1 MTTSQFAKMCF
12 LLLAFCFTSATTL
25 ADQPNIV
32 LILADDMGYGD
43 CTAFNP
49 FSKIKTP
56 HIDALAK
63 EGLRFTDAHS
73 AAGTCTPS
81 RYGLLT
87 GINPVRTG
95 VANTL
100 LAAGIPMIAKDE
112 KTLAS
117 MLRDHGYS
125 TRMIG
130 KWHLGFEKD
139 KLGRR
144 VAFDFSKPIKGGP
157 LDRGFDTWFGI
168 HGSAG
173 SQPLCYF
180 DGRSVLEKPTSTV
193 SFSRVR
199 GGKSIIRKVPAAP
212 GFSLEETSPLCCR
225 KAVELIHQ
233 YAVSQQ
239 EKPMFLYYASP
250 IPHAPWVPTKQFQ
263 GKSGLGPYGDFV
275 MQLDDVVGQINRAL
289 QETGL
294 DKDTLLIFT
303 SDNGPGPPAW
313 KQMGDLG
320 HAASGVLR
328 GHKANCWEGGHRV
341 PFIAKWPDRIPAS
354 SETPAIINFT
364 DMFATLL
371 DLVETESDHSKPPR
385 EVGNVANTTVPAD
398 SVSFLPV
405 LLDPVAKHDRP
416 LMIHRNHA
424 VREGDWKLEYY
435 SRQED
440 AAKVKQSK
448 FELYNLAEDIGE
460 QDDVA
465 DDHPEMVKRLFDEY
479 RNFAKNRKLKQAPN

>member
-1 MTTSQFAKMCF
+1 MNAKQFRHGCS
-12 LLLAFCFTSATTL
+12 LLLALCIGTVTGQ

-49 FSKIKTP
+49 QSRIKTP
-56 HIDALAK
+56 HIDALAE
-63 EGLRFTDAHS
+63 EGLRFTDAH
-73 AAGTCTPS
+73 AAADTCTPS

-100 LAAGIPMIAKDE
+100 LAKGDSIIAEDE

-117 MLRDHGYS
+117 MLQDRGYI

-139 KLGRR
+139 KSGRR
-144 VAFDFSKPIKGGP
+144 AEFNFSKPVKGGP

-180 DGRSVLEKPTSTV
+180 DGRSVIEKPTSTISV
-193 SFSRVR
+193 PKER
-199 GGKSIIRKVPAAP
+199 GGKSITSKVPAAP
-212 GFSLEETSPLCCR
+212 GFSLEETSPLFCR
-225 KAVELIHQ
+225 KAVEIIHDHAANKQ
-233 YAVSQQ
+233 G
-239 EKPMFLYYASP
+239 KPLFLYYASP
-250 IPHAPWVPTKQFQ
+250 IPHKPWVPIKRFQ

-275 MQLDDVVGQINRAL
+275 MQLDDVVGQVNRAL
-289 QETGL
+289 RETGL
-294 DKDTLLIFT
+294 DKNTLLIFT
-303 SDNGPGPPAW
+303 SDNGPGPDAW
-313 KQMGDLG
+313 KRMGDLG
-320 HAASGVLR
+320 HASSGVLR
-328 GHKANCWEGGHRV
+328 GHKANCWEGGHRI

-354 SETPAIINFT
+354 SKTSATVNFT
-364 DMFATLL
+364 DMFATLS
-371 DLVETESDHSKPPR
+371 DLVETQSGNSKR
-385 EVGNVANTTVPAD
+385 QRGTGNVLSEIVPAD

-405 LLDPVAKHDRP
+405 LFDPSAKHDRP
-416 LMIHRNHA
+416 FMIHRSHA
-424 VREGDWKLEYY
+424 IREGDWKLEYY
-435 SRQED
+435 SRRED
-440 AAKVKQSK
+440 AAKVEQSK

-460 QDDVA
+460 QNDVA
-465 DDHPEMVKRLFDEY
+465 DDYPETVTRLFTDFKE
-479 RNFAKNRKLKQAPN
+479 FANSRKLK